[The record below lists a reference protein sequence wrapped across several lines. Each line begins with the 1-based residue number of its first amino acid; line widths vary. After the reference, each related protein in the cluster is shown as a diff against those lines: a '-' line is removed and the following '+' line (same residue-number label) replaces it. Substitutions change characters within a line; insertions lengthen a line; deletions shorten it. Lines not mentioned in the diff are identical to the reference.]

1 VRGSGAPK
9 KLGRPKLARGEAKGH
24 ILPVRFRSED
34 LKAIAAAAK
43 RNNQTVSEW
52 IRSIVHA
59 AIES

>member
-1 VRGSGAPK
+1 VRGSATPK

-24 ILPVRFRSED
+24 IVPVRFRPED
-34 LKAIAAAAK
+34 LKAITAAAK

-59 AIES
+59 AIEA